1 MGVANSVEKKIKDG
15 AVIVDVRTVDEFED
29 GHYPKAINIPVNELP
44 KRAAEIG
51 PKDKPVLLYCASG
64 SRSAMG
70 AMLLKT
76 MGFTDVTNAGGLD
89 DLPEL

>member
-1 MGVANSVEKKIKDG
+1 MGAVNSVEKKIQEG
-15 AVIVDVRTVDEFED
+15 AVIVDVRTIDEYED
-29 GHYPKAINIPVNELP
+29 GHFPKAINIPVNELP

-51 PKDKPVLLYCASG
+51 PKDKPVLLYCESG

-76 MGFTDVTNAGGLD
+76 MGFSDVTNAGGIA
-89 DLPEL
+89 DLPEF

>member
-1 MGVANSVEKKIKDG
+1 MGVANSVAKKIQEG
-15 AVIVDVRTVDEFED
+15 AVIVDVRTIDEFED

-44 KRAAEIG
+44 RRAAEIG

-70 AMLLKT
+70 TMLLKT
-76 MGFTDVTNAGGLD
+76 MGFINVTNAGGLE
-89 DLPEL
+89 DLPEF